1 MTLARQVAGVAV
13 ALMTL
18 SSFLGGAG
26 LIHGLDLLPGA
37 CAWLAGLLLWRGI
50 SRFQLIQ
57 SLVMAGLG
65 LVGIAI
71 ATAAGDWSWWS
82 ALQRGNHSMLAMLAA
97 VSFLRL
103 ITDTGT
109 SNVPLPRGPRAV
121 VQTLIA
127 THLFGAVINISAPVV
142 IGERIAV
149 NGRLSRLQTQ
159 TISRAFI
166 AASMWSPFFIAMALI
181 LQLVPKAQFVVI
193 SAAGFTVSTLLMGW
207 CAWRLPRDPGAHE
220 FVGYPLRWQALWVPV
235 LLSAL
240 VLGGH
245 LYLPALP
252 VLILIEGAA
261 LGMVLGLLPLL
272 RGGRA
277 AAGLLA
283 GHLRERL
290 PGMGSEI
297 SMFLGA
303 AVMSA
308 GIESAVRH
316 ADLALS
322 PSTLEPAGAA
332 LLMAAMVVLAIL
344 GVHPVA
350 SLSALSS
357 LWDFSRLDGNLLGF
371 VFLMVWGMGLVAA
384 PVSGTSLIFQTRFGL
399 RYLDLFKFN
408 GAYVGLAYLLS
419 VAMLYAYEAWR
430 TAG

>member
-1 MTLARQVAGVAV
+1 MTLARQVAGLAVAV
-13 ALMTL
+13 MTL
-18 SSFLGGAG
+18 TSFLGGAG
-26 LIHGLDLLPGA
+26 LIHGLEMLPGA

-50 SRFQLIQ
+50 SRFQLVQ
-57 SLVMAGLG
+57 SLVMAGIG
-65 LVGIAI
+65 FAGIAFA
-71 ATAAGDWSWWS
+71 ATAGDWSWW
-82 ALQRGNHSMLAMLAA
+82 APLQQGNHSMLAMLAA

-109 SNVPLPRGPRAV
+109 RDIPLPRGPRAV

-149 NGRLSRLQTQ
+149 NGRLSRLQAQ

-181 LQLVPKAQFVVI
+181 LQLVPNAQFVVI
-193 SAAGFTVSTLLMGW
+193 SAAGLTVSTLLMAW
-207 CAWRLPRDPGAHE
+207 CAWRLPQAPEAAA
-220 FVGYPLRWQALWVPV
+220 FVGYPLRWQALWVPL
-235 LLSAL
+235 LLSGC

-245 LYLPALP
+245 LYWPALP
-252 VLILIEGAA
+252 VLTLIEGAA
-261 LGMVLGLLPLL
+261 LGMVLALLPLL
-272 RGGRA
+272 RGRA
-277 AAGLLA
+277 ALPLLT

-297 SMFLGA
+297 AMFLGA

-308 GIESAVRH
+308 GIEAAVRH

-332 LLMAAMVVLAIL
+332 LLMAVLVVLAIV

-371 VFLMVWGMGLVAA
+371 SFLMVWGMGLVAA

-408 GAYVGLAYLLS
+408 GAYVGLAYVLS
-419 VAMLYAYEAWR
+419 VAMLYAYHAWR
-430 TAG
+430 TAA

>member
-1 MTLARQVAGVAV
+1 MTPVRLVAGLAVAVMTL
-13 ALMTL
+13 T
-18 SSFLGGAG
+18 SFLGGVG
-26 LIHGLDLLPGA
+26 LLHGLELLPGA
-37 CAWLAGLLLWRGI
+37 CAWLAGLLLWRSI
-50 SRFQLIQ
+50 SRFQLFQ
-57 SLVMAGLG
+57 SLVMAGIG
-65 LVGIAI
+65 LAGIAL
-71 ATAAGDWSWWS
+71 AASAGDWSWWP

-103 ITDTGT
+103 ITDTGIRDI
-109 SNVPLPRGPRAV
+109 PLPRGPKAV
-121 VQTLIA
+121 AQTLLA

-149 NGRLSRLQTQ
+149 NGHLTRLQAQ
-159 TISRAFI
+159 TISRAFV

-181 LQLVPKAQFVVI
+181 LQLVPGAQFVVI

-207 CAWRLPRDPGAHE
+207 CAWRLPRAPEAAS
-220 FVGYPLRWQALWVPV
+220 FVGYPLRWQALWVPL
-235 LLSAL
+235 LLSGC

-245 LYLPALP
+245 LYWPALP
-252 VLILIEGAA
+252 VLTLIEGAA
-261 LGMVLGLLPLL
+261 LGMVLALLPLL
-272 RGGRA
+272 RGRA
-277 AAGLLA
+277 ALPLLT

-297 SMFLGA
+297 AMFLGA

-308 GIESAVRH
+308 GIEAAVRH

-322 PSTLEPAGAA
+322 PATLEPAGAA
-332 LLMAAMVVLAIL
+332 LLMAVLVLLAIV

-408 GAYVGLAYLLS
+408 GAYVGLAYVIS
-419 VAMLYAYEAWR
+419 VAMLYAYEIWR
-430 TAG
+430 AAG